1 MMLLCLA
8 NTGSSLANTFRFMYA
23 RICCGYCNYVKRR
36 QVRLKALSA
45 INGHGLVSGLSL
57 IKKGSLNSTA
67 NENKDS
73 SQKDEKDILQSKM
86 STSMNENNL
95 IDIYESTKMSD
106 YRKITVPI
114 SVTLFILSSYIV
126 LGAWLFS
133 VWEGWTYLD
142 GAYFCFITLSTIGLG
157 DFVPGNSIKDT
168 QAEEKLVLCSV
179 YLFMGMSLI
188 AMCFDLMQEEVTAK
202 FRRLA
207 IRLGIIDDPDYW

>member
-1 MMLLCLA
+1 
-8 NTGSSLANTFRFMYA
+8 
-23 RICCGYCNYVKRR
+23 VKRR